1 MSLYAIGDFH
11 LSFTVNKP
19 MDVFDK
25 RWKNHVVKIEKY
37 WKRKVTENDTV
48 VITGDHSWG
57 RDLTECQADLDFI
70 MALPGRKI
78 LLRGNHDMFWDAKKT
93 ENLNEMFRG
102 KLEFLQNNFYT
113 YEDYALVGTKGYCYE
128 GKDSYEHFLKIRERE
143 MGRLRCSF
151 EAAKA
156 AGYINA
162 GTIEFLLEP
171 SGNFYFME
179 MNTRIQVEHPVT
191 EWVTGVDLIKEQI
204 RIADG
209 QLLLLQQQDVS
220 VNGHSIEVRINAQ
233 NPDAGFAPCPGTV
246 TGLHLPGGKG
256 VRVDSAIYSGYTIP
270 PFYDAMIAKISV
282 WAKSRREAI
291 EKLHSALGE
300 VIIEGVDTNVD
311 FLYELLENEEFRQ
324 GKTDIE
330 FLERRNGES
339 K

>member
-25 RWKNHVVKIEKY
+25 RWKNHVAKIEKH

-57 RDLTECQADLDFI
+57 RDLAECQADLDFI

-93 ENLNEMFRG
+93 EDLNEMFWG

-143 MGRLRCSF
+143 LGRLRCSF

-156 AGYINA
+156 AGYEKFIMFLHYPPTRMLPDGVRAQVKKDSYEVPAIFKLLAKKGDIDEHMMYNTYNMGVGMCLAIDTADADKTIAAIEAA
-162 GTIEFLLEP
+162 GDKAFVLGTVVAGEK
-171 SGNFYFME
+171 
-179 MNTRIQVEHPVT
+179 
-191 EWVTGVDLIKEQI
+191 GVDL
-204 RIADG
+204 
-209 QLLLLQQQDVS
+209 
-220 VNGHSIEVRINAQ
+220 
-233 NPDAGFAPCPGTV
+233 C
-246 TGLHLPGGKG
+246 
-256 VRVDSAIYSGYTIP
+256 
-270 PFYDAMIAKISV
+270 
-282 WAKSRREAI
+282 
-291 EKLHSALGE
+291 
-300 VIIEGVDTNVD
+300 
-311 FLYELLENEEFRQ
+311 
-324 GKTDIE
+324 
-330 FLERRNGES
+330 
-339 K
+339 